1 MSRCVFITGTDTEVG
16 KTLVS
21 QALIIALTKVGYR
34 VSGFKP
40 IAAGCEVTEQGM
52 VNEDALALQQASNVA
67 LNYRDVNPFALLLPT
82 SPHIAAERES
92 ISIDF
97 EVLDI
102 ALEKQTLM
110 SDIVVVEGAGGWRV
124 PVSHNTFLS
133 TWVKQQRLPVIMVV
147 GIRLGCLNHALLTL
161 ELIESDGLEVI
172 GWVANAVDENFAFY
186 EDNIRFLENHI
197 SAPKLAEI
205 PYLSECDKANAYQY
219 INMDSLNLAP

>member
-67 LNYRDVNPFALLLPT
+67 LNYRDINPFALLLPT

-205 PYLSECDKANAYQY
+205 PYLSERDKANAYQY